1 MLRPCEAF
9 IEKNAQIE
17 WAETQIQNQAERMA
31 KSCNEAIARGV
42 PAQLVHRDYVEYMAK
57 VHRHY
62 MPVIHTAIPHIH
74 LVFSLEA

>member
-1 MLRPCEAF
+1 MLRPCEAL
-9 IEKNAQIE
+9 IEKNAQRE

-42 PAQLVHRDYVEYMAK
+42 PAQLVHRDYVEYMDK
-57 VHRHY
+57 VIRHY